1 MRTATTRHPHC
12 VLDTS
17 QVACCR
23 IEEVHIKKEPKMTL
37 RPNLVTFSI
46 PCDDIDVAADFY
58 RRLLGKEPE
67 EPAPGNVEFELA
79 EGT

>member
-1 MRTATTRHPHC
+1 
-12 VLDTS
+12 
-17 QVACCR
+17 
-23 IEEVHIKKEPKMTL
+23 MTL